1 MTMVNEVVGWLAPIT
16 STLIVCAG
24 QLALNASFKRADEKR
39 DAEKAETDAKRK
51 AEAEWRE
58 SIDKRLNEQA
68 ETIIAILDNQCSQT
82 RSDIVHKYHRY
93 VDDLGCASV
102 EEKDALRAE
111 HKQYSAICEKYGI
124 ENDLI
129 DDLVQQVMD
138 LPTRKPVDTT
148 SAA

>member
-1 MTMVNEVVGWLAPIT
+1 MSEQFYTALVFPLMLLIGQTVVAL
-16 STLIVCAG
+16 G
-24 QLALNASFKRADEKR
+24 QHKISQRMDEGQAK
-39 DAEKAETDAKRK
+39 TDAKRK

-93 VDDLGCASV
+93 VDDLGCASI

-129 DDLVQQVMD
+129 DDLMQQVMD

>member
-1 MTMVNEVVGWLAPIT
+1 MDTVYTSLVFPLLLLVGQ
-16 STLIVCAG
+16 TLVALG
-24 QLALNASFKRADEKR
+24 QRKMNQRMDERQAK
-39 DAEKAETDAKRK
+39 TDAKRK
-51 AEAEWRE
+51 VEAEWRE

-68 ETIIAILDNQCSQT
+68 ETIVAILDNQCSQT

>member
-1 MTMVNEVVGWLAPIT
+1 MVNEVVGWLAPIV

-58 SIDKRLNEQA
+58 SIDRRLNEQA

-93 VDDLGCASV
+93 VDDLGCASI

-129 DDLVQQVMD
+129 DDLLQQVMD
-138 LPTRKPVDTT
+138 LPTRKPIDTT

>member
-1 MTMVNEVVGWLAPIT
+1 MDTVYTALVFPLLL
-16 STLIVCAG
+16 LIG
-24 QLALNASFKRADEKR
+24 QTIVALGQRKISQRMDEGQAK
-39 DAEKAETDAKRK
+39 TDAKRR

-93 VDDLGCASV
+93 VDDLGCASI
-102 EEKDALRAE
+102 EEKDALKAE
-111 HKQYSAICEKYGI
+111 HKQYSVICEKYGI

>member
-1 MTMVNEVVGWLAPIT
+1 MEDLIRWFAPIA

-24 QLALNASFKRADEKR
+24 QLALNERFKRADEKR

-51 AEAEWRE
+51 VEAEWRE

-93 VDDLGCASV
+93 VDDLGCASI

-138 LPTRKPVDTT
+138 LPTRKPIDTT

>member
-1 MTMVNEVVGWLAPIT
+1 MVNEVASWLAPIA

-24 QLALNASFKRADEKR
+24 QLVLNASFKRVDEKR

-138 LPTRKPVDTT
+138 LPTRKPIDTT

>member
-1 MTMVNEVVGWLAPIT
+1 MVNEVASWLAPIA
-16 STLIVCAG
+16 STLIICAG

-138 LPTRKPVDTT
+138 LPIRKPVDTT
-148 SAA
+148 SVA

>member
-1 MTMVNEVVGWLAPIT
+1 MVNEVASWLAPIA

-24 QLALNASFKRADEKR
+24 QLALNTSFKRVDEKR

-68 ETIIAILDNQCSQT
+68 ETIVAILDNQCSQT